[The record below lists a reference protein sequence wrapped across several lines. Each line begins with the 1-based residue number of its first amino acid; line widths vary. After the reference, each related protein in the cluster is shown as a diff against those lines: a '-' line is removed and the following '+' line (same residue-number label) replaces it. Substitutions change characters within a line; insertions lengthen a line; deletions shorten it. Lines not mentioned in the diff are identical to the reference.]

1 MWLALFEEQKVVIS
15 SEFRPHTD
23 TNYWD
28 CRDWDIDRNY
38 CFSEETSVGQI
49 FIDDNSDLNLKEN
62 CVLELNLGELDG
74 KILSDTNGNPNKGIL
89 IGDYKVKKRQKNVRM
104 KRDSFIKLP
113 KKGTSDGA
121 L

>member
-1 MWLALFEEQKVVIS
+1 MDLKQK
-15 SEFRPHTD
+15 
-23 TNYWD
+23 
-28 CRDWDIDRNY
+28 CA
-38 CFSEETSVGQI
+38 
-49 FIDDNSDLNLKEN
+49 
-62 CVLELNLGELDG
+62 LELNLGELDG
-74 KILSDTNGNPNKGIL
+74 KTLSDTNGNPNKGIL